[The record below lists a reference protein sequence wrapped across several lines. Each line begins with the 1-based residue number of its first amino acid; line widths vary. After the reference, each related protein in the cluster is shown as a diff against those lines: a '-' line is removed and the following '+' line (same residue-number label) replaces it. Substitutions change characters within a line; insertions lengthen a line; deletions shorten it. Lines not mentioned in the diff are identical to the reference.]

1 MRRTDLRESITVKR
15 MVSRTAT
22 HALLILIAA
31 VYIIPFLWMVCTAL
45 KTTQELYTYPEAVFP
60 KNPVL
65 DNFFNVFVAIPYMRY
80 LANTLLI
87 SVSCVIGFTLTAS
100 MVAYSMSKIDWF
112 GRKWLFPVI
121 IGTMMIPTQVT
132 MIPLYMVYQKM
143 GAIGSYLPLILPAFC
158 GGPYYIFLLRQFF
171 ITVPDCLTEAARID
185 GAGEV
190 RIYATIV
197 LPLCVPA
204 LISIA
209 IFAFMAAWG
218 DFFNPMLYLTS
229 QDRYTIS
236 LGLQAFM
243 SDHKV
248 EWGQLMA
255 ASALFTL
262 PTIVLFFFAQKS
274 FIEGIAV
281 TGIKS

>member
-1 MRRTDLRESITVKR
+1 MRKTKLGHSIRAKK
-15 MVSRTAT
+15 VSERLFT
-22 HALLILIAA
+22 HCMLIVFAA
-31 VYIIPFLWMVCTAL
+31 IYIIPFLWMAATAL
-45 KTTQELYTYPEAVFP
+45 KTAQELYAYPEAVFP
-60 KNPVL
+60 KHPVL
-65 DNFFNVFVAIPYMRY
+65 DNFRNVFITIPYLQY
-80 LANTLLI
+80 LGNTIFI
-87 SVSCVIGFTLTAS
+87 SVSCVLGFTLTAS

-112 GRKWLFPVI
+112 GRKWLFPII

-132 MIPLYMVYQKM
+132 MIPLYMTYQKI
-143 GAIGSYLPLILPAFC
+143 GAVGTYLPLILPAFC

-171 ITVPDCLTEAARID
+171 STVPDCLTEAARID

-190 RIYATIV
+190 RTYASII

-209 IFAFMAAWG
+209 VFAFMAAWG
-218 DFFNPMLYLTS
+218 DFFNPMLYLNDQS
-229 QDRYTIS
+229 KYTIS

-243 SDHKV
+243 SENKV

-255 ASALFTL
+255 ASTLFTL
-262 PTIVLFFFAQKS
+262 PTIILFFFAQKS